1 MTISLSLSP
10 CLRLVPCTVDDTP
23 PTTIP
28 ATTVVKEGADMF
40 GGACGMVGG
49 RATVGLD
56 VEPSA
61 RVEGPTAEC
70 FVEVGFVAALSILSL
85 SSPLAALATGSCTR
99 SFRNQVV

>member
-1 MTISLSLSP
+1 MP

-28 ATTVVKEGADMF
+28 ATTVDKEGADMF
-40 GGACGMVGG
+40 GGACVMVGG

-56 VEPSA
+56 VNPLT

-70 FVEVGFVAALSILSL
+70 VVEVGFVAVLSLLSL
-85 SSPLAALATGSCTR
+85 SSPLVALATASCTR
-99 SFRNQVV
+99 WFRNQVV